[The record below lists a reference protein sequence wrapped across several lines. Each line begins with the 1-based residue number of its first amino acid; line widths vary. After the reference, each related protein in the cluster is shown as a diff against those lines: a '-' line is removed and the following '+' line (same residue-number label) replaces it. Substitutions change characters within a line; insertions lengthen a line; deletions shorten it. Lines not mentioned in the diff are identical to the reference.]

1 MTSYIDLL
9 KFKNVLAENQIELF
23 DHELRISHHRLCN
36 LIKSK
41 DQHGGSSIARTNVYE
56 KLNNMSQIHLS
67 HLINSLL
74 VKNEQK
80 SNWILNIY

>member
-1 MTSYIDLL
+1 MTSYIDLI
-9 KFKNVLAENQIELF
+9 KFKNVLTENQIELF
-23 DHELRISHHRLCN
+23 DHDLRISHHRLCN

-41 DQHGGSSIARTNVYE
+41 DQRGGSSIAGPNVYE

>member
-1 MTSYIDLL
+1 MTSYIDFI
-9 KFKNVLAENQIELF
+9 KFKNILLDNHIDLF
-23 DHELRISHHRLCN
+23 DHDLRISHHRLCN
-36 LIKSK
+36 LLKNK
-41 DQHGGSSIARTNVYE
+41 EQHGGSSVSRNNICE

-80 SNWILNIY
+80 STWILNIN